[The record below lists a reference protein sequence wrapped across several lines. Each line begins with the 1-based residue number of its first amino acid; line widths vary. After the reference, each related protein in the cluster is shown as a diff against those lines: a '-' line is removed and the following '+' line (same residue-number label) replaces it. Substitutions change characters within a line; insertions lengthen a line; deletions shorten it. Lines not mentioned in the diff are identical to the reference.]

1 MRVSFAPAFLKQLEK
16 LDPGVKEDVKA
27 AAAKIIDFYT
37 EGKRTPGLGIKRL
50 RREIWE
56 ARAGLRVRVLYL
68 LAGNP
73 YSPPSF
79 FFSAFLRNPP
89 TLGFS
94 DFPSEASSFE
104 VESSDASSRC
114 LPLRGMPII
123 APIID

>member
-68 LAGNP
+68 LADQE
-73 YSPPSF
+73 
-79 FFSAFLRNPP
+79 LRFI
-89 TLGFS
+89 LAGS
-94 DFPSEASSFE
+94 HDDVKRRLSK
-104 VESSDASSRC
+104 
-114 LPLRGMPII
+114 M
-123 APIID
+123 